1 MERIHGFLILQNH
14 VILILHL
21 KRMNQLY
28 SKRQEE
34 IKIVLVLVIVIIQHQ
49 PTSIFK
55 FHQED
60 QQGQDTTF
68 VVAGMIGQE
77 ARPPTI

>member
-1 MERIHGFLILQNH
+1 MVEIHGFLILQNY
-14 VILILHL
+14 VILILQL
-21 KRMNQLY
+21 KRMKQLY

-34 IKIVLVLVIVIIQHQ
+34 IKIVLVLVRVMIQRQ
-49 PTSIFK
+49 PTYIFK

-60 QQGQDTTF
+60 QRGQETTF

-77 ARPPTI
+77 ARPLEE